1 MSEWEIRAGTDG
13 DAEAVLAL
21 WRAAEG
27 PRSPTDN
34 VEGVCALLRRDPGAL
49 LVAEGEGAVVGS
61 LIVGWDG
68 WRGCFYRLAVD
79 PAWRRRG
86 IGTALVQSGEERL
99 RELGALRLTA
109 LVAST
114 DLQAIGLWRA
124 VGYERQP
131 GTHRFV
137 RMVS

>member
-1 MSEWEIRAGTDG
+1 MSEWRIRPGTED
-13 DAEAVLAL
+13 DAAAVLAL
-21 WRAAEG
+21 WREAEG
-27 PRSPTDN
+27 PQSPTDN
-34 VEGVCALLRRDPGAL
+34 EEGVGRLLRRDPDAL
-49 LVAEGEGAVVGS
+49 LVAEGDGAVVGS

-86 IGTALVQSGEERL
+86 IGTALVQTGEELL

-131 GTHRFV
+131 GTHRYV
-137 RMVS
+137 RMVH